1 MSGYVRGCIVP
12 NIFVVYSALST
23 PVAWSTPVSSVD
35 SVKVILLWNPQQSA
49 QYISNHPHRIVQS
62 AFLPSG
68 RCGLLIVR
76 SSCPS
81 LGVLQSLLVS
91 FHDANRLSL
100 APSSTPFNV
109 HFWLL
114 IKPTHTES
122 WQESWKQPSVS
133 HQPHNDS
140 LTSEEVRHQ

>member
-1 MSGYVRGCIVP
+1 MLCMSGYVRGCIVP

-35 SVKVILLWNPQQSA
+35 SVKVILLWNPQQSWEKPSMY
-49 QYISNHPHRIVQS
+49 QNQPHRIVQS

-68 RCGLLIVR
+68 RCGSLIVR
-76 SSCPS
+76 SSCSS

-100 APSSTPFNV
+100 ALSSTPFNV

-122 WQESWKQPSVS
+122 WQESWK
-133 HQPHNDS
+133 
-140 LTSEEVRHQ
+140 

>member
-1 MSGYVRGCIVP
+1 MLCMSGYVRGCIVP

-35 SVKVILLWNPQQSA
+35 SVKVILLWNPQQAWEESSIY
-49 QYISNHPHRIVQS
+49 QNHPHRIVQS
-62 AFLPSG
+62 AFLASG
-68 RCGLLIVR
+68 RWGSLIVR
-76 SSCPS
+76 SSCS
-81 LGVLQSLLVS
+81 SEVVLQVLLVS
-91 FHDANRLSL
+91 FHDVNRLSL

-122 WQESWKQPSVS
+122 WQESWK
-133 HQPHNDS
+133 
-140 LTSEEVRHQ
+140 